1 MAEGGIS
8 TSPNS
13 AESDSIRKNKR
24 SNDSIYIYYFTA
36 NDTSAL
42 KLDSSIRFIHRNPLL
57 TIWEND
63 LGNFGSSAKS
73 YSYES
78 NLNIGNTFGIQ
89 SGTTTLSNLNQL
101 KYYHTTKP
109 YTTLLYRL
117 GSKQEQLIELLHSR
131 NVNPFLNITVA
142 YRKPGSP
149 GSYLIQKTNNDNLSI
164 SSNYR
169 PKGKRYS
176 LNFGFVYNKLQQDE
190 NGGIISEAYLEDTRY
205 NNKRLIPV
213 NFESNPS
220 EKNRSMVNNYHRNLQ
235 FEIDHIYYF
244 GKSENLLSADGSEM
258 ITSFTPQVGFR
269 HHLYTSGFIH
279 KYKDL
284 APDSLVYSKL
294 GAFTFNNQDSVYS
307 KSSLQQLG
315 NSFSLNGIMKIKKE
329 PFQAEAGYGNEI
341 ENYTTLHTNTNSFNN
356 YVFANL
362 SKPAL
367 KEKSWMLQGLFKF
380 YFTSNTKG
388 NTLLD
393 AQAGKKIGEQFGEVV
408 IGFQQSIQTSTYLQK
423 TFETNYYNLSSS
435 TKKQINSKFNI
446 TYLTPKYHSTI
457 TFNYHLVGN
466 YIYRDTNLLI
476 LQYNQVIPITQ
487 LQLHK
492 LFNYKQFR
500 LETDILFQVA
510 SNKSP
515 IHLPKFATLNRLY
528 YENAIFKTKLRLCT
542 GFEMKYNTAFAADN
556 YSPLLYGFV
565 SQYTRNITNIPRVS
579 YFFNCKVKSFRG
591 ALSFDDLQQLFYR
604 NNINYSN
611 YAAQNFMMHF
621 GVYWSF
627 VN

>member
-1 MAEGGIS
+1 MFKI
-8 TSPNS
+8 
-13 AESDSIRKNKR
+13 
-24 SNDSIYIYYFTA
+24 YFT
-36 NDTSAL
+36 
-42 KLDSSIRFIHRNPLL
+42 R
-57 TIWEND
+57 
-63 LGNFGSSAKS
+63 
-73 YSYES
+73 
-78 NLNIGNTFGIQ
+78 
-89 SGTTTLSNLNQL
+89 
-101 KYYHTTKP
+101 
-109 YTTLLYRL
+109 
-117 GSKQEQLIELLHSR
+117 
-131 NVNPFLNITVA
+131 
-142 YRKPGSP
+142 
-149 GSYLIQKTNNDNLSI
+149 
-164 SSNYR
+164 
-169 PKGKRYS
+169 
-176 LNFGFVYNKLQQDE
+176 
-190 NGGIISEAYLEDTRY
+190 
-205 NNKRLIPV
+205 
-213 NFESNPS
+213 
-220 EKNRSMVNNYHRNLQ
+220 
-235 FEIDHIYYF
+235 
-244 GKSENLLSADGSEM
+244 
-258 ITSFTPQVGFR
+258 
-269 HHLYTSGFIH
+269 
-279 KYKDL
+279 
-284 APDSLVYSKL
+284 
-294 GAFTFNNQDSVYS
+294 
-307 KSSLQQLG
+307 
-315 NSFSLNGIMKIKKE
+315 
-329 PFQAEAGYGNEI
+329 
-341 ENYTTLHTNTNSFNN
+341 
-356 YVFANL
+356 
-362 SKPAL
+362 
-367 KEKSWMLQGLFKF
+367 
-380 YFTSNTKG
+380 NTKG

-446 TYLTPKYHSTI
+446 AYSIPKYQSAI
-457 TFNYHLVGN
+457 MFNYHLVGN